1 MGEGLIVNKES
12 YRMTKMADQ
21 KQFRIEVFVD
31 VNAADNED
39 AKGQVEEMIV
49 AIPNSY
55 VGDIT
60 DMSNKIDLFGEDGR
74 DDDASL
80 DAMAAEVGAERD
92 E

>member
-1 MGEGLIVNKES
+1 MNKES

-74 DDDASL
+74 DGRDDDASL